1 MLHQLDYV
9 MAELQ
14 TICRPLDVINLI
26 KSNDISRIRLFNADP
41 EALAPFVGTGIELMV
56 GVPNENLTALA
67 SGDVNYALEW
77 LQTNILAYV

>member
-1 MLHQLDYV
+1 M
-9 MAELQ
+9 
-14 TICRPLDVINLI
+14 
-26 KSNDISRIRLFNADP
+26 DP